1 MISYLVY
8 YLHKGTVVSD
18 KPLGAFLQ
26 STPFHISQNDPCFT
40 KGPYNRRGQL
50 YNDHMDPARYESLFT
65 RGKEQDRTTAFGHFH
80 PNKDSLTGEYDFDA
94 PFITIAEKTHEGKDA
109 WYFTQP
115 KFENRYRNK
124 PPKLRNYLQYTFS
137 RLKELELNEP
147 GNFFIESADK
157 NWICFNSGLQDKHSA
172 DLFCVFERYTGI
184 SETPVSDWVYKGTE
198 TARSPV
204 FRLHFG
210 MKLPKLAIYSSD
222 SRDYVFNTDYTLDT
236 DIFEHMFD
244 RAKERSGFPP
254 EATDESVGN
263 YLRGAI
269 ENLIP
274 KIRRNYKTAIPVYYI
289 AEGRMQLLLPFHSSN
304 GTEISCFLV
313 ERDDTNRCYSIKT
326 ILDMDQAYFNARLIT
341 RPDKE
346 WLNP

>member
-1 MISYLVY
+1 
-8 YLHKGTVVSD
+8 
-18 KPLGAFLQ
+18 
-26 STPFHISQNDPCFT
+26 
-40 KGPYNRRGQL
+40 
-50 YNDHMDPARYESLFT
+50 MDIARYESLFT
-65 RGKEQDRTTAFGHFH
+65 RGKEQDRRTAFAHFH
-80 PNKDSLTGEYDFDA
+80 PFTDPLTAWHDFDA
-94 PFITIAEKTHEGKDA
+94 PFVGIAEKTLEGKDS

-115 KFENRYRNK
+115 KFEKRYKSK
-124 PPKLRNYLQYTFS
+124 PPKLRNYLQYTFA
-137 RLKELELNEP
+137 RLKDLERAEP
-147 GNFFIESADK
+147 GNYFVASAD
-157 NWICFNSGLQDKHSA
+157 NQWVCFNSGLQDHHSA
-172 DLFCVFERYTGI
+172 DLFCIFEKYRGVSPDT
-184 SETPVSDWVYKGTE
+184 SSDWVYKGTE

-210 MKLPKLAIYSSD
+210 LNLPKLAWYSND
-222 SRDYVFNTDYTLDT
+222 SRDYVFNTEYVLDT

-254 EATDESVGN
+254 DATDESVGN

-274 KIRRNYKTAIPVYYI
+274 KICRNYKTAIPVYYV

-304 GTEISCFLV
+304 GTDISCFLV
-313 ERDDTNRCYSIKT
+313 ERNDLLRCYSIKT

>member
-1 MISYLVY
+1 MD
-8 YLHKGTVVSD
+8 VS
-18 KPLGAFLQ
+18 K
-26 STPFHISQNDPCFT
+26 
-40 KGPYNRRGQL
+40 
-50 YNDHMDPARYESLFT
+50 YESLFT
-65 RGKEQDRTTAFGHFH
+65 KDKEQNRQTAFGHFH
-80 PNKDSLTGEYDFDA
+80 PFKDPLTGEYDFDA
-94 PFITIAEKTHEGKDA
+94 PFLAIAEKTFEGKAA
-109 WYFTQP
+109 WYFTLP

-124 PPKLRNYLQYTFS
+124 PPKLRNYLQYTFA
-137 RLKELELNEP
+137 RLKDLEQGNP
-147 GNFFIESADK
+147 GNYFIESADQ
-157 NWICFNSGLQDKHSA
+157 NWACFNSGLQDKHSA
-172 DLFCVFERYTGI
+172 DLFCVFERYHGANPDT
-184 SETPVSDWVYKGTE
+184 SSDWVYKGTE

-210 MKLPKLAIYSSD
+210 LRLPKLAWFSND
-222 SRDYVFNTDYTLDT
+222 SRDYVFNTEYTLDT

-254 EATDESVGN
+254 DATDESVRN

-274 KIRRNYKTAIPVYYI
+274 KIRRNYKTAIPVYYV

-304 GTEISCFLV
+304 PSDISCFLV
-313 ERDDTNRCYSIKT
+313 ERDDANQCYSIKT